1 MGNDNLAGK
10 QILGSYNHPDVLNV
24 MTEDGLRIFSDD
36 ESKKATF
43 FLQAVALLNSWTYD
57 LAILDFSGIR
67 GRDLSRKSKQR
78 NGFSLLELIMALGI
92 LSIGFLSLSSLSIST
107 MKAGKYSQN
116 RTAALQLAQ
125 EKLETIKTLPFTDL
139 SGETERGLKTGNL
152 GTIFQRETMVQ
163 KGIDSSLADIK
174 VRVLWPMASNP
185 VHFHSLELS
194 TRIAG

>member
-1 MGNDNLAGK
+1 MGNDHLANK

-24 MTEDGLRIFSDD
+24 MIEGGLRIFSDD

-43 FLQAVALLNSWTYD
+43 FLQAGALLISWIYD

-67 GRDLSRKSKQR
+67 GQDLSRKPKQR
-78 NGFSLLELIMALGI
+78 NGFTLLELIMALGI

-116 RTAALQLAQ
+116 RTAALQLPQ
-125 EKLETIKTLPFTDL
+125 EKLETIKTLPFKDL
-139 SGETERGLKTGNL
+139 SGETETGLKTGNL
-152 GTIFQRETMVQ
+152 GTIFQRETIVQ
-163 KGIDSSLADIK
+163 RGVDSSLADIK
-174 VRVLWPMASNP
+174 VRVLWPMAANP
-185 VHFHSLELS
+185 IRFHSLELN